1 MSKKEVRAQEKNA
14 GTVTSLVSNCVAETC
29 KAKST
34 RLNFCDE
41 HFQWFKEGL
50 VTKTGVRPSDF
61 DKKYVNYMKKK
72 SA

>member
-1 MSKKEVRAQEKNA
+1 MSKKELRAQSAAATN
-14 GTVTSLVSNCVAETC
+14 VTSLDSKCIAETC

-50 VTKTGVRPSDF
+50 VSKTGQRPTDF

-72 SA
+72 AA